1 MAGDPDANASAYLV
15 AQELYVSAEK
25 LGAFLMCSAVPDLPI
40 TGPGSQTE
48 SLTLYADALFGKG
61 EYQRALSYYKQAM
74 QRRKVGS
81 HMDLASNKR
90 ASPGRQR
97 SSPTSGFAA
106 VSSEEEAMLKFKE
119 GRCLVALDDTSA
131 AIRALESV
139 PPPLRSLRLLL
150 LLGGV
155 YVSTGAARGRV
166 RVNRGGQQRAGGSV
180 FLAGRAA
187 RPFGAG

>member
-1 MAGDPDANASAYLV
+1 MAGQVIQMQTHLRSLV

-155 YVSTGAARGRV
+155 YVSTGAGSNEQAV
-166 RVNRGGQQRAGGSV
+166 RCYKEAVRLDP
-180 FLAGRAA
+180 LALEAV
-187 RPFGAG
+187 